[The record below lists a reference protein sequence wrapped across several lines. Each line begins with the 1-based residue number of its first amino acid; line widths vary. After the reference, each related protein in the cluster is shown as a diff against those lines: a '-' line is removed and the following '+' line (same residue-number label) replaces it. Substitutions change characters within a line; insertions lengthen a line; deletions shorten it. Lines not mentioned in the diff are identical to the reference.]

1 MSSKFLSALAL
12 RMHSDPVSQL
22 LGTSEHGFLTLYV
35 FNVNVNVLLLG
46 FASIYG
52 HRVSEIDEMFEA
64 RKMIGIC
71 PQSDMNFDVLTV
83 EENLSILAS
92 VKGIPANN
100 IIQEVCYSYISRHC
114 ISCTLIYLIVI
125 AQ

>member
-12 RMHSDPVSQL
+12 RMHGDTVSQL
-22 LGTSEHGFLTLYV
+22 LGTSEHAFLTLEV

-114 ISCTLIYLIVI
+114 ISCTLICLIVI

>member
-1 MSSKFLSALAL
+1 MSKL
-12 RMHSDPVSQL
+12 V
-22 LGTSEHGFLTLYV
+22 GTSEHAFLTFYV
-35 FNVNVNVLLLG
+35 SNVNLNILLLG

-71 PQSDMNFDVLTV
+71 PQSDINFDVLTV

-92 VKGIPANN
+92 IKGIPANN
-100 IIQEVCYSYISRHC
+100 IIQEVCYLYINHH
-114 ISCTLIYLIVI
+114 
-125 AQ
+125 

>member
-1 MSSKFLSALAL
+1 M
-12 RMHSDPVSQL
+12 
-22 LGTSEHGFLTLYV
+22 
-35 FNVNVNVLLLG
+35 LLG

-71 PQSDMNFDVLTV
+71 PQLDIHFDVLTV

-92 VKGIPANN
+92 IKGIPANN
-100 IIQEVCYSYISRHC
+100 IIQEVCHSYRNIS
-114 ISCTLIYLIVI
+114 LFLMNY
-125 AQ
+125 

>member
-1 MSSKFLSALAL
+1 M
-12 RMHSDPVSQL
+12 
-22 LGTSEHGFLTLYV
+22 
-35 FNVNVNVLLLG
+35 NVYILVLG

-52 HRVSEIDEMFEA
+52 HSVSEIDEMFEA

-71 PQSDMNFDVLTV
+71 PQLDIHFDVLTV

-100 IIQEVCYSYISRHC
+100 IIQEVCYSYW
-114 ISCTLIYLIVI
+114 IYYFYSL
-125 AQ
+125 

>member
-1 MSSKFLSALAL
+1 MYIYFLILNIFSIDLN
-12 RMHSDPVSQL
+12 
-22 LGTSEHGFLTLYV
+22 TYI
-35 FNVNVNVLLLG
+35 LLLG

-71 PQSDMNFDVLTV
+71 PQLDIHFDVLTV

-92 VKGIPANN
+92 IKGIPANN
-100 IIQEVCYSYISRHC
+100 IIQEVCYS
-114 ISCTLIYLIVI
+114 
-125 AQ
+125 